1 MNKLAISLLVIIS
14 IAAGAGAYIALEQCG
29 NTHPSQQQLDKLGLF
44 LFPQGLP
51 VADVAFKDEEN
62 QSRTKDDLQ
71 GKWSLLFFG
80 YTYCP
85 DICPT
90 TLSVMQQMWS
100 KMPTDQQQQFE
111 VVLVSVDPSRDT
123 PDVMKTYM
131 DYFEPAFTSLTANEA
146 SLRSLATQLNAV
158 YAKVP
163 RYDEH
168 GNEDPELGYLMDH
181 SANIAIL
188 NPQGE
193 YAGFIKPPFNSK
205 KMLAISQHL
214 SQIQAGF

>member
-1 MNKLAISLLVIIS
+1 MNKLIISLLAIIS
-14 IAAGAGAYIALEQCG
+14 IAAGAGAYII
-29 NTHPSQQQLDKLGLF
+29 TQQQGSSSLNQQELDKLGLF
-44 LFPQGLP
+44 LFPNGIS
-51 VADVAFKDEEN
+51 VADVSFTDEES
-62 QSRTKDDLQ
+62 QTKAKNDLQ

-80 YTYCP
+80 YTFCP

-100 KMPTDQQQQFE
+100 KMTPEQQTQFE
-111 VVLVSVDPSRDT
+111 VVLVSVDPARDT
-123 PDVMKTYM
+123 PEQMKTYM
-131 DYFEPAFTSLTANEA
+131 DYFEPAFTSLTGNEA
-146 SLRSLATQLNAV
+146 SLKSLATQLNAV

-163 RYDEH
+163 RYDEN

-205 KMLAISQHL
+205 KMLAISKL
-214 SQIQAGF
+214 LLAR